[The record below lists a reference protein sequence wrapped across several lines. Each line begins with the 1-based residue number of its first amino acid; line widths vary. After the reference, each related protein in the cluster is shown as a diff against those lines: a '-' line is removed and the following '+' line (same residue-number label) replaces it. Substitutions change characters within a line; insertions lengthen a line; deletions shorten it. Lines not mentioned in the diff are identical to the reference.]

1 MKLGELVSNETGIP
15 VQSLML
21 LRHSNDSVRE
31 LKRFGASIEEY
42 TAIQP
47 PASKYDPFRG
57 NELGPNPT
65 VVVIAEDRV
74 YGVFG
79 VVGILR
85 TGLSPE
91 IASREYAAFETQHD
105 KTPTLRHYFDLQPLP
120 SSAAGRLVEGWS
132 GGRTRTPVQRPADSF
147 FDQITVD
154 TSSRLLTVES
164 VRSRF
169 LDQIRE
175 SERSTD
181 AERMR
186 RLQGANPVAE
196 LVAVVSYE
204 YKRNP
209 DVVVEVLRQ
218 AKGSCARCNCRAP
231 FDRKL
236 DGTPYLEVH
245 HKIPLAEGGD
255 DTVANAEALC
265 PNCHRKAHYG

>member
-21 LRHSNDSVRE
+21 LRHSDDSIRD
-31 LKRFGASIEEY
+31 LRTFGASVEEY

-47 PASKYDPFRG
+47 PGSRRYDYS
-57 NELGPNPT
+57 LGP
-65 VVVIAEDRV
+65 VSAVIVIVEDRV
-74 YGVFG
+74 YGVFR
-79 VVGILR
+79 VAGILH
-85 TGLSPE
+85 TGLSRS
-91 IASREYAAFETQHD
+91 IASPQYAAFEQRRGD
-105 KTPTLRHYFDLQPLP
+105 PPTPRHYFDLRALP
-120 SSAAGRLVEGWS
+120 STAVGRAVQGWRGREIAAVLRFGNAL
-132 GGRTRTPVQRPADSF
+132 
-147 FDQITVD
+147 FDQITVGGPPNVLAAD
-154 TSSRLLTVES
+154 SL
-164 VRSRF
+164 RSQLR
-169 LDQIRE
+169 DQIRE
-175 SERSTD
+175 SERLTPQ
-181 AERMR
+181 ERDQ
-186 RLQGANPVAE
+186 RLRDANPVAE
-196 LVAVVSYE
+196 RVAVVAYE
-204 YKRNP
+204 YRRNP